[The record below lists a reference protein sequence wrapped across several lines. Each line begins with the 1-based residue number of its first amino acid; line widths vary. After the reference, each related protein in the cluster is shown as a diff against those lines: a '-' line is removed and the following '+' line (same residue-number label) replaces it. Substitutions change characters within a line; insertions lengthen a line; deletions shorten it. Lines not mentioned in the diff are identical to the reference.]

1 MRIAIVGLGR
11 MGADM
16 TRRLLRGGHA
26 VVVTDLDEGRVREL
40 QEEGAIG
47 ARDVAEALTAFEAG
61 PRALWSMVPAG
72 QATEDVV
79 TRALAGLAPGDLL
92 VDGANSHWQDSVRR
106 AERAVAAG
114 VAWLDAGVSGGIWG
128 LEEGYNL
135 MVGGDATAFERLRPV
150 LESLAPPGGV
160 RYVGPAGS
168 GHFVKMIHNAIE
180 YGVLQAYAEGFQALA
195 AYPHAQLD
203 LPAIADLWDHGS
215 VIRSWLLSLLAAA
228 LRDDPTLAGVP
239 AYVEDSGMGRWAVRF
254 GIDHAVPMPATA
266 AALFARFASR
276 LDDDLAAKVVAILR
290 REFGG
295 HVAREPG

>member
-16 TRRLLRGGHA
+16 TRRLLRSGHA

-47 ARDVAEALTAFEAG
+47 ARDVAEALAAFEAG

-150 LESLAPPGGV
+150 LESLAPPAGV

-195 AYPHAQLD
+195 AYPHADLD
-203 LPAIADLWDHGS
+203 LPAIAELWDHGS

-228 LRDDPTLAGVP
+228 LRDDPTLADVP
-239 AYVEDSGMGRWAVRF
+239 AYVEDSGMGRWAVTF
-254 GIDHAVPMPATA
+254 GIDHAVPMPATS